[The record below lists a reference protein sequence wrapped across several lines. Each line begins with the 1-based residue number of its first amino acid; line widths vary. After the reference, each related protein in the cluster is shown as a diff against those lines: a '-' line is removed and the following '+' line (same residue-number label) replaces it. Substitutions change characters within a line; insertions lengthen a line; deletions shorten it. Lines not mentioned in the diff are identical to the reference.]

1 MFIGEIVYFDLEGV
15 SFSHLEK
22 EMENLRS
29 KARYKTVTCNTYTF
43 CFQSSQLHL
52 LVDRL
57 CEQL

>member
-15 SFSHLEK
+15 SFSHLK
-22 EMENLRS
+22 TEMENLRS
-29 KARYKTVTCNTYTF
+29 KARYKTFTVLT
-43 CFQSSQLHL
+43 SQLHL

>member
-29 KARYKTVTCNTYTF
+29 KARYKTVTCNHVLLSKF
-43 CFQSSQLHL
+43 SVASSGGSF
-52 LVDRL
+52 V
-57 CEQL
+57 

>member
-29 KARYKTVTCNTYTF
+29 KARYKTVTCNTYHVLLSKF
-43 CFQSSQLHL
+43 SVASSGGSF
-52 LVDRL
+52 V
-57 CEQL
+57 